1 MSYRKAKTN
10 PVTSIYLVFDEIEIS
25 KSHLLYK
32 NWAQEESHKLLRH
45 ENGADNKDPSQVGEW
60 LDPNTNDDPLIIP
73 AYDHELGVGKV
84 ADRQII
90 LQNVKKYFEV
100 FDVNVE
106 ISNTIPEDYPD
117 VARYVKL
124 LPPGLRPVW
133 IAPLDAN
140 PPITI
145 GNLTH
150 PRTINFNKLPDKFRA
165 YKRLV
170 WNEEILG
177 NTMFDCA
184 ITWHNFAWV
193 GHSSI
198 ADSQSDL
205 DAVQPE
211 TRTKLLYV
219 FIQGIVHEIG
229 HLYGLDHQ
237 ADDRYLLNDYYNL
250 NNIRTDW
257 SPIMGKAEEV
267 NLSQWS
273 NTDYQH
279 AMVSY
284 YYGDPRFRRTFP
296 YVNEVLTMINDGM
309 KLKKHPGNNFKITFP
324 GPSRG
329 ASKINTTKDNLFARY
344 MTSSDSR
351 NIVGMIG
358 YEKDYD
364 IIKILL
370 PKGTYTFEVE
380 PYNVGLENVSM
391 LKPRLEIL
399 YCQAEPNKPPSFVS
413 EDLLPDIWIPE
424 EGTIAAKKN
433 KNIFHKVVIEN
444 VIENDKEKNVHR
456 TGTTSSKT
464 STANS
469 SNYILTYSSSL
480 NLTLPQLTLVYVK
493 ILGNWEEPVDTGSKK
508 PTEPDKGHSHYGS
521 IGKYKFKLSK
531 SSLIQ
536 DGNYS
541 IPYGHFEKFETCNG
555 EVWLLVSDGVT
566 MGDPTKNNM
575 WVLQLP
581 SVVNGQIVT
590 RGFIVYGQPLPLNDR
605 GVDGSF
611 YLPVQINGEC
621 KKQEFIVGMNYVE

>member
-32 NWAQEESHKLLRH
+32 NWAQGESHKISRH
-45 ENGADNKDPSQVGEW
+45 ENGADNRDPSQVGGW

-73 AYDHELGVGKV
+73 AYDHELGVGKS

-106 ISNTIPEDYPD
+106 ISNTIPEDYPA

-133 IAPLDAN
+133 FVPLDVR
-140 PPITI
+140 PSITV

-150 PRTINFNKLPDKFRA
+150 PRTINFNNLPDKFRA

-170 WNEEILG
+170 WNQEING

-193 GHSSI
+193 GHSAI

-205 DAVQPE
+205 DAAKPG
-211 TRTKLLYV
+211 TRTKLLYI
-219 FIQGIVHEIG
+219 FIQG
-229 HLYGLDHQ
+229 
-237 ADDRYLLNDYYNL
+237 DDRSLLDEYYNV

-279 AMVSY
+279 AIVSY
-284 YYGDPRFRRTFP
+284 YYGDPRSQATPGALSRKRRTFP
-296 YVNEVLTMINDGM
+296 YVNEMLLMINNGM
-309 KLKKHPGNNFKITFP
+309 KLKKHPGNNFKATP
-324 GPSRG
+324 AGPFRG

-351 NIVGMIG
+351 NVIGMIG

-380 PYNVGLENVSM
+380 PYNVGSENVSM

-399 YCQAEPNKPPSFVS
+399 YCQAELKPPSFVS

-424 EGTIAAKKN
+424 EGTIAAKQN

-444 VIENDKEKNVHR
+444 NKEKNVHSI
-456 TGTTSSKT
+456 GTTSSKT
-464 STANS
+464 STANP

-480 NLTLPQLTLVYVK
+480 DLTLSQLTLVYVK
-493 ILGNWEEPVDTGSKK
+493 ILGNWEDPVDPGSKK
-508 PTEPDKGHSHYGS
+508 PTRTDIGHSHYGS

-531 SSLIQ
+531 TSLIQ

-541 IPYGHFEKFETCNG
+541 IPYGHFEKFETCYG

-575 WVLQLP
+575 WVLKLP
-581 SVVNGQIVT
+581 CVVNAQIVT
-590 RGFIVYGQPLPLNDR
+590 RSFIVYGQPLPLDTRN
-605 GVDGSF
+605 VDGKF
-611 YLPVQINGEC
+611 YLEVEINGEC
-621 KKQEFIVGMNYVE
+621 KKQEFIVGMHYTEEDI

>member
-1 MSYRKAKTN
+1 M
-10 PVTSIYLVFDEIEIS
+10 
-25 KSHLLYK
+25 
-32 NWAQEESHKLLRH
+32 
-45 ENGADNKDPSQVGEW
+45 VG
-60 LDPNTNDDPLIIP
+60 N
-73 AYDHELGVGKV
+73 
-84 ADRQII
+84 R
-90 LQNVKKYFEV
+90 
-100 FDVNVE
+100 
-106 ISNTIPEDYPD
+106 
-117 VARYVKL
+117 
-124 LPPGLRPVW
+124 
-133 IAPLDAN
+133 
-140 PPITI
+140 
-145 GNLTH
+145 
-150 PRTINFNKLPDKFRA
+150 
-165 YKRLV
+165 
-170 WNEEILG
+170 EILG
-177 NTMFDCA
+177 NTILYCP

-193 GHSSI
+193 GHSAI

-205 DAVQPE
+205 DAAQPG
-211 TRTKLLYV
+211 TRTKSLYV
-219 FIQGIVHEIG
+219 FIQGIVHETG

-237 ADDRYLLNDYYNL
+237 ADDRFLLNDHYNL

-279 AMVSY
+279 AIVSY
-284 YYGDPRFRRTFP
+284 YYGDPRSQAIPGALSRKRRTFP
-296 YVNEVLTMINDGM
+296 YVNEMLTMINDGM
-309 KLKKHPGNNFKITFP
+309 KLKKHPGKNFKATFA

-344 MTSSDSR
+344 MTSSDTR

-399 YCQAEPNKPPSFVS
+399 YCQAEPKPPSFVS

-424 EGTIAAKKN
+424 EDTIEEKKD
-433 KNIFHKVVIEN
+433 KNILHKVVIEN
-444 VIENDKEKNVHR
+444 VIENDKEKNVHS

-464 STANS
+464 STANP

-480 NLTLPQLTLVYVK
+480 NLTLSQLTLVYVK

-531 SSLIQ
+531 SSLIA
-536 DGNYS
+536 DGTGSGGSAPYS

-575 WVLQLP
+575 WVLELDT
-581 SVVNGQIVT
+581 VEGGKKT
-590 RGFIVYGQPLPLNDR
+590 KKKKFIVYGQPLPLNDR

-611 YLPVQINGEC
+611 YLPVEINGEC
-621 KKQEFIVGMNYVE
+621 KKQEFIVGMKVEEDV

>member
-25 KSHLLYK
+25 KSNLLYK
-32 NWAQEESHKLLRH
+32 NWAEGESHKMRRH
-45 ENGADNKDPSQVGEW
+45 ENGADNKDPSQVGGW

-106 ISNTIPEDYPD
+106 ISNKIPEDYPII
-117 VARYVKL
+117 ARYVKL

-140 PPITI
+140 PPITV

-150 PRTINFNKLPDKFRA
+150 PQTINFNKLPDKFRA
-165 YKRLV
+165 YKRMV
-170 WNEEILG
+170 WNQEIKG
-177 NTMFDCA
+177 VTMFDCA

-193 GHSSI
+193 GHSAI

-205 DAVQPE
+205 DAAQPE

-237 ADDRYLLNDYYNL
+237 ADDRFLLNDYYNL
-250 NNIRTDW
+250 DYIRTDW

-273 NTDYQH
+273 NTDYKH
-279 AMVSY
+279 AIVSY
-284 YYGDPRFRRTFP
+284 YYGDTRSQATPRNHKGGYYDYSRKRRTFP
-296 YVNEVLTMINDGM
+296 YVNEVLTMINNGM
-309 KLKKHPGNNFKITFP
+309 KLKKHPGKNFKITFA

-344 MTSSDSR
+344 MTSSDTR

-380 PYNVGLENVSM
+380 PYNVDHENVSM

-399 YCQAEPNKPPSFVS
+399 YCQAEPKSPSFVS

-424 EGTIAAKKN
+424 EGAIAAKKN

-444 VIENDKEKNVHR
+444 D
-456 TGTTSSKT
+456 
-464 STANS
+464 
-469 SNYILTYSSSL
+469 
-480 NLTLPQLTLVYVK
+480 
-493 ILGNWEEPVDTGSKK
+493 
-508 PTEPDKGHSHYGS
+508 
-521 IGKYKFKLSK
+521 
-531 SSLIQ
+531 
-536 DGNYS
+536 
-541 IPYGHFEKFETCNG
+541 
-555 EVWLLVSDGVT
+555 
-566 MGDPTKNNM
+566 
-575 WVLQLP
+575 
-581 SVVNGQIVT
+581 
-590 RGFIVYGQPLPLNDR
+590 
-605 GVDGSF
+605 
-611 YLPVQINGEC
+611 
-621 KKQEFIVGMNYVE
+621 